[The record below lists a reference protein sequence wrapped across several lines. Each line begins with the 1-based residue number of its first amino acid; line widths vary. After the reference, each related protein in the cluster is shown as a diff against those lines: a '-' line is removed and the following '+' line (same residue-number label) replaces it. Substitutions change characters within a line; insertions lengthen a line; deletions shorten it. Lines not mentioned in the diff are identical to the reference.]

1 MKTFCYAFTML
12 LVVAFAGPALA
23 DKSFDICINPATDV
37 VLDDLAPSGFS
48 AGDGFVGVAI
58 IVPGGT
64 IPTDGFGVASCSTI
78 AGARIGTFFAKG
90 RIVIGLP
97 NAALDDLAYVDWQFR
112 IDGRG
117 SIDTSGPVKIVPALG
132 TYPQTIVGATGNG
145 LGSGKGAATVK
156 ALTADG
162 FQFRLIIP

>member
-1 MKTFCYAFTML
+1 MKTFCYAFTMM

-37 VLDDLAPSGFS
+37 VLDDIGPSGLS
-48 AGDGFVGVAI
+48 AGDGFVAVAI

-64 IPTDGFGVASCSTI
+64 IPTDGIGVASCSTI

-90 RIVIGLP
+90 RIVLGLP
-97 NAALDDLAYVDWQFR
+97 KREPDDLAYVDWQFR

-156 ALTADG
+156 TLTTDG

>member
-1 MKTFCYAFTML
+1 MKTFCYAFAMM

-37 VLDDLAPSGFS
+37 ALDDIGTPGFS
-48 AGDGFVGVAI
+48 ADDGFVAVAI

-64 IPTDGFGVASCSTI
+64 IPTGGIGVAPDCSTI
-78 AGARIGTFFAKG
+78 ESARIGTFFAKG
-90 RIVIGLP
+90 RIVAGLP
-97 NAALDDLAYVDWQFR
+97 KTEPDDLAYVDWQFC

-132 TYPQTIVGATGNG
+132 TYPQTITGATGNG
-145 LGSGKGAATVK
+145 LGPGKGHMH
-156 ALTADG
+156 
-162 FQFRLIIP
+162 